1 MKVLWSL
8 AVVGAFTMGPVYAA
22 CTYPTAPQQLP
33 NGSTATHEEMIE
45 GQKAVKQYD
54 TDMNA
59 YLACLKSEAE
69 STLAKGANTL
79 TPEQKLEVQRREAE
93 QHNAAVAELEATA
106 ARFNEQV
113 KVYKARG
120 DKSAS

>member
-8 AVVGAFTMGPVYAA
+8 AVVGAITVGPLYAA
-22 CTYPTAPQQLP
+22 CTYPTAPQKLP
-33 NGSTATHEEMIE
+33 DGATATHDEMME

-54 TDMNA
+54 TDINA
-59 YLACLKSEAE
+59 YLACLKSEADA
-69 STLAKGANTL
+69 TIAKGADTL
-79 TPEQKLEVQRREAE
+79 TPEQKAEVQRRETE

-120 DKSAS
+120 K

>member
-8 AVVGAFTMGPVYAA
+8 AVVCAFTVGPVYAA
-22 CTYPTAPQQLP
+22 CTYPTAPEQLP
-33 NGSTATHEEMIE
+33 NGSTATREEMMA

-59 YLACLKSEAE
+59 YLACLKSEAD
-69 STLAKGANTL
+69 STLAKGADTL
-79 TPEQKLEVQRREAE
+79 TPEQKLEVQRRETE

-113 KVYKARG
+113 KVYKARE
-120 DKSAS
+120 KSAS